1 SRAAGPARATF
12 RLFRRSVAGP
22 SAVRLDPL
30 SDAAELLHQTLKDLA
45 LTKEQ
50 QEVFERVVSCNS
62 RFWQVAVDGCLDGSP
77 PWRRHVALNLALLRA
92 YHRHLAAQRIVDALE
107 LDVSEVQTSNH
118 NSLNYSEAV
127 EALRYCRWALAA
139 YGGRGKRDGTEK
151 INADG
156 TSKMAAP
163 VSEPLQLGMGEEE
176 RVAMA
181 AAVAECSPTA
191 IIISDLDDASQASD
205 PLCPRFLLA
214 EDVQHQE
221 LIVSV
226 RGTQSLSDLLADL
239 VGDAEDFAGDYAQ
252 LEIERIQFVI
262 SLESLEQFCHLEM
275 IWMNCR
281 PQQAER
287 RRRRGSVSSVESHF
301 EVCEIL
307 AILLLGGDENVE
319 RVPWTLPKDT
329 ELRCFLFAPPPVFGN
344 ELAQRSSFPRL
355 FSFGF
360 RPSVPSA
367 VETAVEKA
375 RKVSVAFALNYDIIP
390 RTSLHNGYKLFQ
402 EARVIDDFVGWG
414 KRDVLRKLGLV
425 EPESQVAVAHEL
437 EDALSKG
444 ASARP
449 APANPFPAQHAV
461 TSRLF
466 HMMLV
471 PGGTATAPITPSDA
485 THSASDGLT
494 GPEDDALEG
503 PRANGRWLLKRSD
516 HLRQW
521 RRRFAWIEAG
531 ELCFAA
537 SEKDPI
543 RSTVPLT
550 ADSTLIMLLGEPSCL
565 PFPAGMSPTMSF
577 RADQVCSGTTTCSTT
592 KTSRDFATPWAF
604 HVQTAS
610 SWSGIER
617 PDGGH
622 SPTLPAI
629 RTCVA
634 GEVFLCTETAA
645 ERDMWLRDL
654 ASAVR
659 AARRRWVRGWA
670 RFFA

>member
-1 SRAAGPARATF
+1 MYVSGSLAQASSVLIKVFTGSSSLKILCVYFRSTEAFHIRMDLRSSATGIQTSERSSAEKGFRNWLLGTLRRLAGGSRAAGPARATF

-252 LEIERIQFVI
+252 LEIER
-262 SLESLEQFCHLEM
+262 
-275 IWMNCR
+275 
-281 PQQAER
+281 
-287 RRRRGSVSSVESHF
+287 
-301 EVCEIL
+301 
-307 AILLLGGDENVE
+307 
-319 RVPWTLPKDT
+319 
-329 ELRCFLFAPPPVFGN
+329 
-344 ELAQRSSFPRL
+344 
-355 FSFGF
+355 
-360 RPSVPSA
+360 
-367 VETAVEKA
+367 
-375 RKVSVAFALNYDIIP
+375 
-390 RTSLHNGYKLFQ
+390 
-402 EARVIDDFVGWG
+402 
-414 KRDVLRKLGLV
+414 
-425 EPESQVAVAHEL
+425 
-437 EDALSKG
+437 
-444 ASARP
+444 
-449 APANPFPAQHAV
+449 
-461 TSRLF
+461 
-466 HMMLV
+466 
-471 PGGTATAPITPSDA
+471 
-485 THSASDGLT
+485 HS
-494 GPEDDALEG
+494 
-503 PRANGRWLLKRSD
+503 
-516 HLRQW
+516 
-521 RRRFAWIEAG
+521 
-531 ELCFAA
+531 
-537 SEKDPI
+537 
-543 RSTVPLT
+543 
-550 ADSTLIMLLGEPSCL
+550 
-565 PFPAGMSPTMSF
+565 
-577 RADQVCSGTTTCSTT
+577 
-592 KTSRDFATPWAF
+592 
-604 HVQTAS
+604 
-610 SWSGIER
+610 
-617 PDGGH
+617 
-622 SPTLPAI
+622 
-629 RTCVA
+629 
-634 GEVFLCTETAA
+634 
-645 ERDMWLRDL
+645 
-654 ASAVR
+654 
-659 AARRRWVRGWA
+659 
-670 RFFA
+670 